1 MPIWKLEPYNLSSPH
16 WAASTHHREVIVR
29 ASTEEAARGYASAE
43 FVIAVEVRPG
53 APTLLGT
60 PWDYPDH
67 VRCTLLTDSSYA
79 DEGPP
84 GVLDPE
90 PEPEC

>member
-1 MPIWKLEPYNLSSPH
+1 M
-16 WAASTHHREVIVR
+16 
-29 ASTEEAARGYASAE
+29 
-43 FVIAVEVRPG
+43 AVEVRLG

-84 GVLDPE
+84 AVLGPE
-90 PEPEC
+90 PEPAC